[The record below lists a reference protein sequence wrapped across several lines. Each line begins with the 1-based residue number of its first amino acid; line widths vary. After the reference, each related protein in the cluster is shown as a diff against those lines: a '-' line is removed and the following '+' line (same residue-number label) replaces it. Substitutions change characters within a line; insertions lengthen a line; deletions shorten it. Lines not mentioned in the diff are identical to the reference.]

1 MRDSHP
7 LFTPDSIINK
17 NGPMKISVIIPTY
30 KPQNYLWECLDS
42 ICNQSFPK
50 EEYEIILVLN
60 GCNEPYNRQINEY
73 VKKHTEINWH
83 YIQTD
88 EPGVSNARN
97 IALDV
102 ARGEYVTFIDDDDS
116 VSPEFLSGMYD
127 VVDKKNVALCYPYCF
142 NDGKFEAQVSYG
154 PTQEYERYHEKK
166 EVTVNEAR
174 RFFAGPWMKLI
185 HINIIGDRR
194 FDVRFKNGEDSL
206 FMFLISDRIENC
218 RFSNRKAIYYRRWR
232 DGSAYMGKR
241 KRSEVVRTSISAMI
255 QITEYYCRNPKGY
268 SFYLLILRLIA
279 LIKTIIVNR

>member
-127 VVDKKNVALCYPYCF
+127 VVDKKNVALCYPYGF
-142 NDGKFEAQVSYG
+142 NDGNLEVQVCYG

-185 HINIIGDRR
+185 HINIIRDRR

-232 DGSAYMGKR
+232 DGSAYMSHRRLWSRIMNSAKLAFILIR
-241 KRSEVVRTSISAMI
+241 YYLINVR
-255 QITEYYCRNPKGY
+255 GY
-268 SFYLLILRLIA
+268 NLCFLLTRLMGLVA
-279 LIKTIIVNR
+279 SVIKDK